1 MESRFFIAPEQL
13 EAFEAAA
20 RSGSFSAAARSL
32 GKAQSTISGLIS
44 NLEIDT
50 GLTLFDRSGREPKLT
65 AQGRSLLHDVRSL
78 LNSYSRFE
86 AKSRSLNAGLEESL
100 TIAVDESAIELSSL
114 TRSLESFYTEF
125 GTVAVTLLHASGD
138 GAATLVREGKA
149 DIGIVL
155 SQSDYPE
162 DFDFRGVGNC
172 SFVMVAGKDHPLT
185 TLNAVSIQDLHN
197 HLHLRISASNDPASM
212 PENDISD
219 RIWYLESYS
228 LFMSMLTA
236 GLGWAFAP
244 LHIARP
250 YIDNGT
256 ITVLNTDFQLTPY
269 PYCTDLIWSRRK
281 TLGPAGQKLI
291 DEVSK
296 VLSTENTSAEPA

>member
-20 RSGSFSAAARSL
+20 RSGSFSAAARAL

-50 GLTLFDRSGREPKLT
+50 GLALFDRSGREPKLT
-65 AQGRSLLHDVRSL
+65 AQGRSLLQDVRAL

-100 TIAVDESAIELSSL
+100 TLAIDESAIDLPQL
-114 TRSLESFYTEF
+114 VRGLENFYARF
-125 GTVAVTLLHASGD
+125 ATVTLNLLHASGD
-138 GAATLVREGKA
+138 SAARLVREGKA

-162 DFDFRGVGNC
+162 DFDFRGAGNC
-172 SFVMVAGKDHPLT
+172 SFVLVAGVQHPL
-185 TLNAVSIQDLHN
+185 AQQEIVSSQDLHD
-197 HLHLRISASNDPASM
+197 HLHLRVSAAGEQGSL
-212 PENDISD
+212 PENDLSD
-219 RIWYLESYS
+219 RIWYLESYA
-228 LFMSMLTA
+228 LFMSLLNA

-250 YIDNGT
+250 HIDAGS
-256 ITVLNTDFQLTPY
+256 IRVLPTDFQLTPY
-269 PYCTDLIWSRRK
+269 PYCTDLIWLRRR
-281 TLGPAGQKLI
+281 TLGPAGQSLI
-291 DEVSK
+291 DQISQ
-296 VLSTENTSAEPA
+296 LLAAAAAQPA

>member
-1 MESRFFIAPEQL
+1 M
-13 EAFEAAA
+13 
-20 RSGSFSAAARSL
+20 
-32 GKAQSTISGLIS
+32 IS

-50 GLTLFDRSGREPKLT
+50 GLTLFDRAGREPKLT
-65 AQGRSLLHDVRSL
+65 AQGRSLLQDVRSL

-100 TIAVDESAIELSSL
+100 TLAVDESAIELPL
-114 TRSLESFYTEF
+114 LVAALERFYQNYP
-125 GTVAVTLLHASGD
+125 TVAVSLLHASGD
-138 GAATLVREGKA
+138 SASRLVREGQA

-172 SFVMVAGKDHPLT
+172 SFVLVAGSNHPLT
-185 TLNAVSIQDLHN
+185 SLPQVSIQDLHN
-197 HLHLRISASNDPASM
+197 HLHLRISASSDPASL
-212 PENDISD
+212 PENDLSD

-244 LHIARP
+244 LHIAHSHIER
-250 YIDNGT
+250 GA

-281 TLGPAGQKLI
+281 TLGPAGQNMI
-291 DEVSK
+291 DE
-296 VLSTENTSAEPA
+296 LSSILSAQAREPA

>member
-20 RSGSFSAAARSL
+20 RAGSFSAAARAL

-65 AQGRSLLHDVRSL
+65 AQGRSLLQDVRSL

-100 TIAVDESAIELSSL
+100 TVAVDESAIELAQL
-114 TRSLESFYTEF
+114 VKALEQFYQSHP
-125 GTVAVTLLHASGD
+125 TVAVSLLHASGD
-138 GAATLVREGKA
+138 SASALVREGKA

-172 SFVMVAGKDHPLT
+172 SFVLVAGTKHPLT
-185 TLNAVSIQDLHN
+185 ALEQVSIQDLHN
-197 HLHLRISASNDPASM
+197 HLHLRISASSDPASL
-212 PENDISD
+212 PENDLSD

-236 GLGWAFAP
+236 GLGWAFTP
-244 LHIARP
+244 LHIAQPHLQR
-250 YIDNGT
+250 GT

-281 TLGPAGQKLI
+281 TLGPAGQTMI
-291 DEVSK
+291 DA
-296 VLSTENTSAEPA
+296 LSSILSAQIAEPA

>member
-20 RSGSFSAAARSL
+20 RTGSFSAAARAL
-32 GKAQSTISGLIS
+32 GKAQSTISGLIG

-50 GLTLFDRSGREPKLT
+50 GLTLFDRAGREPKLT
-65 AQGRSLLHDVRSL
+65 AQGRALLNDVRSL

-100 TIAVDESAIELSSL
+100 TLAVDESAIELTQL
-114 TRSLESFYTEF
+114 VEALERFYQNYP
-125 GTVAVTLLHASGD
+125 TVAVSLLHASGD
-138 GAATLVREGKA
+138 SASRLVREGKA

-172 SFVMVAGKDHPLT
+172 SFVLVAGATHPLT
-185 TLNAVSIQDLHN
+185 TLAQVSIQDLHN
-197 HLHLRISASNDPASM
+197 HLHLRISASSDPTSL
-212 PENDISD
+212 PENDLSD

-236 GLGWAFAP
+236 GLGWAFTP

-250 YIDNGT
+250 HVERGAIK
-256 ITVLNTDFQLTPY
+256 VLNTDFQLTPY

-281 TLGPAGQKLI
+281 TLGPAGQNMI
-291 DEVSK
+291 DEVSRI
-296 VLSTENTSAEPA
+296 LSQQATEPA

>member
-78 LNSYSRFE
+78 LSSYSRFE

-100 TIAVDESAIELSSL
+100 TIAVDESAINLSAL
-114 TRSLESFYTEF
+114 AQGLERFYAEF
-125 GTVAVTLLHASGD
+125 GTVTVSLLHASGD
-138 GAATLVREGKA
+138 TAASLVREGKA

-155 SQSDYPE
+155 SQGDYPE

-172 SFVMVAGKDHPLT
+172 SFMLVAGAKHPLT
-185 TLNAVSIQDLHN
+185 ELDKVSIQDLHN
-197 HLHLRISASNDPASM
+197 HLHLRISASSDPTSL
-212 PENDISD
+212 PENDLSD
-219 RIWYLESYS
+219 RVWYLESYS
-228 LFMSMLTA
+228 LFMTMLTE
-236 GLGWAFAP
+236 GLGWAFTP

-250 YIDNGT
+250 HIESGA

-281 TLGPAGQKLI
+281 TLGPAGQRLI
-291 DEVSK
+291 DEVSNI
-296 VLSTENTSAEPA
+296 LSTTAPEPA

>member
-32 GKAQSTISGLIS
+32 GKAQSTVSGLIS

-100 TIAVDESAIELSSL
+100 TIAVDESAIDLGQLVQSL
-114 TRSLESFYTEF
+114 DRFYTEF
-125 GTVAVTLLHASGD
+125 GTVSVSLLHASGES
-138 GAATLVREGKA
+138 AAALVREGKA
-149 DIGIVL
+149 DVGIVL

-162 DFDFRGVGNC
+162 DFDFRGVGSC
-172 SFVMVAGKDHPLT
+172 SFVLVSGKSHSLAA
-185 TLNAVSIQDLHN
+185 LEKVSIQDLHN
-197 HLHLRISASNDPASM
+197 HLHLRISANSDPASL
-212 PENDISD
+212 PENDLSD

-228 LFMSMLTA
+228 LCMAMLTA

-250 YIDNGT
+250 YIESGA

-281 TLGPAGQKLI
+281 TLGPAGRRLI
-291 DEVSK
+291 DEISHS
-296 VLSTENTSAEPA
+296 LSTEGTEAA

>member
-32 GKAQSTISGLIS
+32 GKAQSTVSGLIS

-65 AQGRSLLHDVRSL
+65 AQGRSLLHDARSL

-100 TIAVDESAIELSSL
+100 TIAIDESSIDLKAL
-114 TRSLESFYTEF
+114 TESLEAFYSEF
-125 GTVAVTLLHASGD
+125 GTVTVTLLHASGNS
-138 GAATLVREGKA
+138 AAALVREGKA

-172 SFVMVAGKDHPLT
+172 SFVMVAGKNHPLT
-185 TLNAVSIQDLHN
+185 TLDTVGVQDLHN
-197 HLHLRISASNDPASM
+197 HLHLRISASSDPASM
-212 PENDISD
+212 PENDLSD

-228 LFMSMLTA
+228 LFMTMLTA
-236 GLGWAFAP
+236 GLGWAFTP

-250 YIDNGT
+250 HIDRGAIT
-256 ITVLNTDFQLTPY
+256 ILNTNFQLTPY

-291 DEVSK
+291 DEVSR
-296 VLSTENTSAEPA
+296 VLSTEKSVTEPA